1 MCGECST
8 SPVTRG
14 SSPHPFMPDL
24 EIDVSPLPNLRPV
37 IQARRNPMS
46 RSRPAKML
54 AGKAGQ
60 RRTAKYD
67 GFGTKK
73 ESSSCQAS
81 PQRTAGCDGCGKEGY
96 KPGPAFAPLPPLV
109 YNRSVFWN
117 RVDGVSTWPH
127 HDISLLV
134 PRH

>member
-1 MCGECST
+1 MYGECST

-24 EIDVSPLPNLRPV
+24 EIDVGPFPTRDRQQDPYKTQYLAHSQQKCCPARLVSDEQPNM
-37 IQARRNPMS
+37 A
-46 RSRPAKML
+46 AL
-54 AGKAGQ
+54 AQ
-60 RRTAKYD
+60 
-67 GFGTKK
+67 K
-73 ESSSCQAS
+73 EPSSCQACL
-81 PQRTAGCDGCGKEGY
+81 QRTAGCDRCGKEGY